1 MSFKF
6 RSSEHLVRYF
16 KRHRMA
22 SIVVGQ
28 IVVVVALG
36 TVVLSSVFG
45 STLFGA
51 FAQSACSNGDRTYM
65 VVSGDTLGTIAGR
78 YGTSWQR
85 LASYN
90 HIPNANLIYI
100 NQHICIPGGG
110 SGGSVAKSSGG
121 TSSGGGSVSLS
132 AIRGTGNPF
141 PWGQCTAWA
150 SQRYFQLH
158 GVYVPWMTN
167 ANAWQWTARA
177 YQFHWQVS
185 SQPSWGAIVDL
196 QPWVQGAYGLGHV
209 GVVERVNSN
218 GSVVVSNMNWGP
230 YPWEVANSVI
240 TPGPGVTFISF

>member
-6 RSSEHLVRYF
+6 RSNEHLVRYF
-16 KRHRMA
+16 RRHRKA
-22 SIVVGQ
+22 SIIVGQ
-28 IVVVVALG
+28 LVVVVALG
-36 TVVLSSVFG
+36 MVVLSSIFG

-51 FAQSACSNGDRTYM
+51 FAQSVCSSGDRTYM
-65 VVSGDTLGTIAGR
+65 VVSGDTLGAIAGR
-78 YGTSWQR
+78 NGTTWQR

-90 HIPNANLIYI
+90 HIANANIIYI

-110 SGGSVAKSSGG
+110 SVAKGGG
-121 TSSGGGSVSLS
+121 TGSTGGGFTGTTLG
-132 AIRGTGNPF
+132 AIRGMGNPF

-150 SQRYFQLH
+150 ALRYFQLH
-158 GVYVPWMTN
+158 GVYVPWTTN

-177 YQFHWQVS
+177 YDYHWQVS
-185 SQPSWGAIVDL
+185 SRPSSGSIVNL

-240 TPGPGVTFISF
+240 TPGYGVTFITF

>member
-1 MSFKF
+1 MGFKF
-6 RSSEHLVRYF
+6 RSNEHLVRYF
-16 KRHRMA
+16 KQHRMA
-22 SIVVGQ
+22 SIIVGQ
-28 IVVVVALG
+28 IVVVAALG
-36 TVVLSSVFG
+36 VVVLSSIFG

-51 FAQSACSNGDRTYM
+51 FAQSVCSSGDRTYM
-65 VVSGDTLGTIAGR
+65 VVSGDTLGAIAGR
-78 YGTSWQR
+78 NGTTWQR

-90 HIPNANLIYI
+90 HIANANLIYV

-110 SGGSVAKSSGG
+110 SVATSGGSN
-121 TSSGGGSVSLS
+121 SGGGSSMLA

-150 SQRYFQLH
+150 SLRYFQLH
-158 GVYVPWMTN
+158 GVYVPWTTN
-167 ANAWQWTARA
+167 ANAFQWTARA
-177 YQFHWQVS
+177 YDFHWQVS

-218 GSVVVSNMNWGP
+218 GSVVVSNMNWGA
-230 YPWEVANSVI
+230 YPWEVADSTI